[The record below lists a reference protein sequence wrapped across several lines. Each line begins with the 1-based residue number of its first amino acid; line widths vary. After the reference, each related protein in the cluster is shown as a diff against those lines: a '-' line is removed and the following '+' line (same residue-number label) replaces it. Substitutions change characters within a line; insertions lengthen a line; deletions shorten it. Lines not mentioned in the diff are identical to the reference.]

1 MFRSFIRHNSL
12 QTAHD
17 LCHKPSAKATSSQQL
32 LSEEEHHQE
41 VFMTEIIN
49 VYAREILDSR
59 GNPTVEAEVTLY
71 SGTTGRASVPSGAS
85 TGEHEMLE
93 LRDGD
98 KKRYLGKGVQKA
110 VNNVI
115 DKIGP
120 EIIGMD
126 CLDQR
131 AIDYAM
137 IALDGTE
144 NKSVL
149 GANAIL
155 GVSLACAK
163 AAAAAVDLPLYR
175 YIGGVSAKDI
185 PVPMMNIINGGQ
197 HADNNVDIQEFMI
210 MPVGAP
216 NFREGLRMSAEV
228 FHALKAVLKGKGLNT
243 AVGDEGGF
251 APNLKSNEE
260 ALTVIMEAIRMAK
273 YKPGKD
279 IFIAIDS
286 AASSFYKKGK
296 YILAAEK
303 KPEKTAAEMV
313 KFYEDLVKR
322 YPIISLEDGLA
333 EDDWEGWKLLTDAL
347 GSKIQI
353 VGDDIFVTNRK
364 RLEMGI
370 NKGIANSILIK
381 LNQIGSL
388 TETLETIQMAKE
400 AGYTTV
406 ISHRSGETE
415 DVIMADVAVAAN
427 CGQIKSGSLSRSERL
442 AKYNQLLRIEEEL
455 GDAAVYRGK
464 GAFYS
469 IR

>member
-1 MFRSFIRHNSL
+1 
-12 QTAHD
+12 
-17 LCHKPSAKATSSQQL
+17 
-32 LSEEEHHQE
+32 
-41 VFMTEIIN
+41 MTEIIN

-137 IALDGTE
+137 INLDGTE

-216 NFREGLRMSAEV
+216 NFREGLRMSTEV

-260 ALTVIMEAIRMAK
+260 ALMVIMEAIQKAK

-279 IFIAIDS
+279 IFIALDP

-313 KFYEDLVKR
+313 KFYEDMVKR
-322 YPIISLEDGLA
+322 YPIISIEDGLA
-333 EDDWEGWKLLTDAL
+333 EDDWDGWKLLTDAL

-370 NKGIANSILIK
+370 AKGIANSILIK
-381 LNQIGSL
+381 LNQIGTL

>member
-1 MFRSFIRHNSL
+1 
-12 QTAHD
+12 
-17 LCHKPSAKATSSQQL
+17 
-32 LSEEEHHQE
+32 
-41 VFMTEIIN
+41 
-49 VYAREILDSR
+49 
-59 GNPTVEAEVTLY
+59 
-71 SGTTGRASVPSGAS
+71 
-85 TGEHEMLE
+85 
-93 LRDGD
+93 
-98 KKRYLGKGVQKA
+98 
-110 VNNVI
+110 
-115 DKIGP
+115 
-120 EIIGMD
+120 
-126 CLDQR
+126 
-131 AIDYAM
+131 
-137 IALDGTE
+137 
-144 NKSVL
+144 
-149 GANAIL
+149 
-155 GVSLACAK
+155 
-163 AAAAAVDLPLYR
+163 
-175 YIGGVSAKDI
+175 
-185 PVPMMNIINGGQ
+185 
-197 HADNNVDIQEFMI
+197 
-210 MPVGAP
+210 
-216 NFREGLRMSAEV
+216 MSAEV

-260 ALTVIMEAIRMAK
+260 PLSVIMEAIQKAK

-364 RLEMGI
+364 RLEIGI
-370 NKGIANSILIK
+370 AKGIANSILIK

-415 DVIMADVAVAAN
+415 DAIMADVAVAAN

-469 IR
+469 IG

>member
-1 MFRSFIRHNSL
+1 L
-12 QTAHD
+12 P
-17 LCHKPSAKATSSQQL
+17 KQL
-32 LSEEEHHQE
+32 LREEEHHQE

-137 IALDGTE
+137 INLDGTE

-175 YIGGVSAKDI
+175 YIGGISAKDI

-228 FHALKAVLKGKGLNT
+228 FHALKSVLKSKGLNT
-243 AVGDEGGF
+243 SVGDEGGF

-260 ALTVIMEAIRMAK
+260 ALMVIMEAIQKAK

-296 YILAAEK
+296 YIMAAEK

-322 YPIISLEDGLA
+322 YPIISIEDGLA
-333 EDDWEGWKLLTDAL
+333 EDDWDGWKLLTGAL

-370 NKGIANSILIK
+370 KKGIANSILIK